1 MPPSPCS
8 GEVGGKYSRS
18 LPLCQVADVD
28 KFCPVLGGDRLAPA
42 GWRLGRLYYYS
53 MDLSL
58 YCTVSSPLFV
68 VYGTFGG
75 FSLALAD
82 TNTVAGSGVGLFDLF
97 KQSFDLFTVL
107 LLIGSL
113 VSVTVIVR
121 CVMQITADAILPI
134 ESERRIRQNLAVG
147 KLDELE
153 VFVSTDDAFV
163 SRVVHAAM
171 TAPAGTR
178 RSGREQAELVA
189 SEQCGNW
196 FRKVEPLSIIGNL
209 GPLLGLAGTVWGM
222 IYAFTSLGSSG
233 GQASA
238 AALSSGIAKA
248 LFHTLLGLM
257 LAVPSLL
264 VYGFYKAK
272 VDRLCTRALVISS
285 ELVDSLPFDEIAEAS
300 GKGERESAER
310 TGKSGSGSAAGS
322 AGSSTGSSAG
332 SSAVSSRVGA
342 GR

>member
-1 MPPSPCS
+1 MWEGSIAGTRPAAKLSVWTSFRQMRARRTSLAAKP
-8 GEVGGKYSRS
+8 GRERGGHYY
-18 LPLCQVADVD
+18 
-28 KFCPVLGGDRLAPA
+28 CP
-42 GWRLGRLYYYS
+42 

-58 YCTVSSPLFV
+58 YSTVSGSLIAV
-68 VYGTFGG
+68 FGVSG
-75 FSLALAD
+75 SITSTLAD
-82 TNTVAGSGVGLFDLF
+82 TTGGTGGVAGSGVGLFDLF

-107 LLIGSL
+107 LLIGSM
-113 VSVTVIVR
+113 VSVTIIVR

-153 VFVSTDDAFV
+153 VFVSTDEAFV

-171 TAPAGTR
+171 TAPAGTKT
-178 RSGREQAELVA
+178 SGREQAELVA

-196 FRKVEPLSIIGNL
+196 FRKVEPLSIIGNI

-285 ELVDSLPFDEIAEAS
+285 ELVDALPYDEIAESSGRGGEAAARASKSAS
-300 GKGERESAER
+300 GA
-310 TGKSGSGSAAGS
+310 T
-322 AGSSTGSSAG
+322 
-332 SSAVSSRVGA
+332 VGA